1 MKKLVISMIGFLIL
15 TLAFSACGNRSAGSA
30 SGSQPQERP
39 QKIIFALQ
47 NVPDGLDP
55 GITNNSFAA
64 PFLFNLFEGLI
75 TYDKDN
81 NIIPALAESW
91 TISDDGTVYTFQ
103 LRQGLKWSDG
113 SPLTAQDFVYSY
125 FRILD
130 PKLAAQYSVMFTDFI
145 KGAEEY
151 FNSSASGGASAAS
164 RDQVGISAPD
174 DNTLILTLKGPTP
187 FFLGILGMWT
197 FSPVKQAVV
206 DQDPDRWTLAANT
219 FVSNG
224 PFKVS
229 EIRLGE
235 SVTAVKNEY
244 YWDAANVRLE
254 EIVFRYILEPATA
267 LTALEAGE
275 IDGLRFPPASETAR
289 LKSQSDA
296 FQSVPSFATT
306 YYLINRNVKPFDDIR
321 VRKALSMAIDREDI
335 ISNVMQ
341 SSDTPAFGLVSPGYV
356 VNGRDFKDG
365 RPNYGLSATAD
376 VEGAR
381 RLLAEAGYPDGQGFP
396 TIQLSYYTD
405 RAVRSVV
412 EALQQMWNKNLNINV
427 EISTQEWAV
436 YYEAVQS
443 MDYQIGAMGWGGD
456 YLHPMT
462 FLTTM
467 TSNNPTNFTSYSNPR
482 YDALVAEAQ
491 TEIDPVKAVAIMQEA
506 EDMAME
512 DVGILP
518 LYHRSIV
525 FMMAPHVKDYYM
537 TPLANLYFRSA
548 YVE

>member
-1 MKKLVISMIGFLIL
+1 MKKAVMWITGLLLLSLG
-15 TLAFSACGNRSAGSA
+15 FSACGGRTAETGSA
-30 SGSQPQERP
+30 SQPQAKA
-39 QKIIFALQ
+39 QKIVFALQ

-91 TISDDGTVYTFQ
+91 TISDDGTVYTFR

-113 SPLTAQDFVYSY
+113 SPLTAHDFVYSY
-125 FRILD
+125 FRVLD
-130 PKLAAQYSVMFTDFI
+130 PKITAQYSVMFTDFI
-145 KGAEEY
+145 KGADEY
-151 FNSSASGGASAAS
+151 YNGIGS

-174 DNTLILTLKGPTP
+174 DTTLILTLKGPTP

-206 DQDPDRWTLAANT
+206 DQDPERWTLSANT

-224 PFKVS
+224 AFKVS
-229 EIRLGE
+229 DIKLGE

-267 LTALEAGE
+267 LTALESGE

-296 FQSVPSFATT
+296 FQAVPSFATT

-335 ISNVMQ
+335 ISNVLQ

-356 VNGRDFKDG
+356 LNGRDFRDG

-381 RLLAEAGYPDGQGFP
+381 KLLAEAGYPDGQGFP
-396 TIQLSYYTD
+396 PIQLSYYTD
-405 RAVRSVV
+405 RTVRSIV
-412 EALQQMWNKNLNINV
+412 EAMQQMWKKNLNVNA

-436 YYEAVQS
+436 YYDAVQR

-467 TSNNPTNFTSYSNPR
+467 TSNNPTNITSYSNAQ
-482 YDALVAEAQ
+482 YDALVAAAQ
-491 TEIDPVKAVAIMQEA
+491 MEVDPVKAVTLMQEA

-512 DVGILP
+512 DMAILP

>member
-1 MKKLVISMIGFLIL
+1 MKKAVVCITGFLL
-15 TLAFSACGNRSAGSA
+15 LSLAFSACGGRTAGTDSAALQGKS
-30 SGSQPQERP
+30 

-91 TISDDGTVYTFQ
+91 TISDDGTVYTFR
-103 LRQGLKWSDG
+103 LRAGLKWSDG
-113 SPLTAQDFVYSY
+113 SPLTARDFVYSY
-125 FRILD
+125 FRVLD
-130 PKLAAQYSVMFTDFI
+130 PKVAAQYSVMFTDFV

-151 FNSSASGGASAAS
+151 YNGTGS
-164 RDQVGISAPD
+164 RDQVGIAAPD

-206 DQDPDRWTLAANT
+206 DQEGERWTLSANT

-229 EIRLGE
+229 DIKLGE

-296 FQSVPSFATT
+296 FRAVPSFATT
-306 YYLINRNVKPFDDIR
+306 YYLINRNVKPFDDVR

-335 ISNVMQ
+335 ISNVLQ

-356 VNGRDFKDG
+356 LDGEDFRDG
-365 RPNYGLSATAD
+365 RPNYGLSSTAD

-381 RLLAEAGYPDGQGFP
+381 KLLAEAGYPDGQGFP

-405 RAVRSVV
+405 RTVRSIV
-412 EALQQMWNKNLNINV
+412 EALQQMWKKNLNINT

-436 YYEAVQS
+436 YYDAVQR

-467 TSNNPTNFTSYSNPR
+467 TSNNPTNVTSYSNAQ
-482 YDALVAEAQ
+482 YDALVAAAQ
-491 TEIDPVKAVAIMQEA
+491 MEVDPVKAVALMQEA

-512 DVGILP
+512 DVSILP

-525 FMMAPHVKDYYM
+525 FMMAPHVKDFYM

>member
-1 MKKLVISMIGFLIL
+1 MKKIGRGLIGFLIL
-15 TLAFSACGNRSAGSA
+15 ALGFGACGNRTAETA
-30 SGSQPQERP
+30 SGAQARS
-39 QKIIFALQ
+39 QKIVFALQ

-81 NIIPALAESW
+81 NIIPALAEDW
-91 TISDDGTVYTFQ
+91 TISDDGTVYTFR

-125 FRILD
+125 FRVLD
-130 PKLAAQYSVMFTDFI
+130 PKIAAQYSVMFTDFI

-151 FNSSASGGASAAS
+151 FSGAAS

-206 DQDPDRWTLAANT
+206 DQDPDRWTLSANT

-224 PFKVS
+224 AFKVS
-229 EIRLGE
+229 DIKLGE
-235 SVTAVKNEY
+235 SVTVVKNEY
-244 YWDAANVRLE
+244 YWDAAAVRLE

-306 YYLINRNVKPFDDIR
+306 YYLINRNVKPFDDVR

-356 VNGRDFKDG
+356 INGRDFRDG
-365 RPNYGLSATAD
+365 RPSYGLSAAAN
-376 VEGAR
+376 VEGAQ

-412 EALQQMWNKNLNINV
+412 EALQQMWKKNLNINA

-436 YYEAVQS
+436 YYEGVQN

-467 TSNNPTNFTSYSNPR
+467 TSNNPTNVTSYSNSQ
-482 YDALVAEAQ
+482 YDALVAAAQ
-491 TEIDPVKAVAIMQEA
+491 TEVDPVKAAALMQEA
-506 EDMAME
+506 EDMAMD
-512 DVGILP
+512 DVALLP
-518 LYHRSIV
+518 LYHRSII
-525 FMMAPHVKDYYM
+525 FMMAPHVKDFYM

>member
-1 MKKLVISMIGFLIL
+1 MKKIGSGLIGFLVL
-15 TLAFSACGNRSAGSA
+15 VLGFGACGNRTAETA
-30 SGSQPQERP
+30 SGAQARP
-39 QKIIFALQ
+39 QKIVFALQ

-55 GITNNSFAA
+55 GITNNSFSA

-81 NIIPALAESW
+81 NIIPALAEDW
-91 TISDDGTVYTFQ
+91 TISDDGTVYTFR

-113 SPLTAQDFVYSY
+113 SPLTARDFVYSY
-125 FRILD
+125 FRVLD
-130 PKLAAQYSVMFTDFI
+130 PKIAAQYSVMFTDFI

-151 FNSSASGGASAAS
+151 FSGAAS

-206 DQDPDRWTLAANT
+206 DQDPDRWTLSANT

-224 PFKVS
+224 AFKVS
-229 EIRLGE
+229 DIKLGE
-235 SVTAVKNEY
+235 SVTAVKNEN

-296 FQSVPSFATT
+296 FRSVPSFATT
-306 YYLINRNVKPFDDIR
+306 YYLINRNVKPFDDVR

-356 VNGRDFKDG
+356 VNGRDFRDG
-365 RPNYGLSATAD
+365 RPSYGLSAVAD

-412 EALQQMWNKNLNINV
+412 EALQQMWKKNLNINA

-436 YYEAVQS
+436 YYEGVQR

-467 TSNNPTNFTSYSNPR
+467 TSNNPTNVTSYSNSQ

-491 TEIDPVKAVAIMQEA
+491 TEVDPVKAAALMQEA
-506 EDMAME
+506 EDMAMD
-512 DVGILP
+512 DVALLP
-518 LYHRSIV
+518 LYHRSII

>member
-1 MKKLVISMIGFLIL
+1 MKKAAVCIMGVLLLVLG
-15 TLAFSACGNRSAGSA
+15 FSACGNRTAETGSA
-30 SGSQPQERP
+30 AQPQEKA
-39 QKIIFALQ
+39 QKIVFALQ

-75 TYDKDN
+75 TYDKEN
-81 NIIPALAESW
+81 NIIPALAERW
-91 TISDDGTVYTFQ
+91 TISDDGTVYTFH

-125 FRILD
+125 FRVLD
-130 PKLAAQYSVMFTDFI
+130 PQIAAQYSVMFTDFI

-151 FNSSASGGASAAS
+151 YRGAGS

-206 DQDPDRWTLAANT
+206 DQEPERWTLSADT

-229 EIRLGE
+229 DIKLGE
-235 SVTAVKNEY
+235 SVTAVKNEH

-267 LTALEAGE
+267 LIALESGE

-306 YYLINRNVKPFDDIR
+306 YYLINRNVRPFNDVR

-335 ISNVMQ
+335 ISNVLQ

-356 VNGRDFKDG
+356 LNGTDFRDG
-365 RPNYGLSATAD
+365 RSNYGLSATAD

-381 RLLAEAGYPDGQGFP
+381 KLLAEAGYLDGQGFP

-405 RAVRSVV
+405 RTVRSIV
-412 EALQQMWNKNLNINV
+412 EALQQMWKKNLNINT

-436 YYEAVQS
+436 YYDAVQR

-467 TSNNPTNFTSYSNPR
+467 TSNNPTNVTSYNNAQ
-482 YDALVAEAQ
+482 YDALVAAAQ
-491 TEIDPVKAVAIMQEA
+491 MEVDPVKAVAIMQEA

-512 DVGILP
+512 DAAILP

-525 FMMAPHVKDYYM
+525 FMMAPHVKDFYM

>member
-1 MKKLVISMIGFLIL
+1 MKKAVMWITGLLLLSLS
-15 TLAFSACGNRSAGSA
+15 FSACGGRTAGTS
-30 SGSQPQERP
+30 SVDQGPEKS
-39 QKIIFALQ
+39 QKIVFALQ

-91 TISDDGTVYTFQ
+91 TISDDGTVYTFR

-113 SPLTAQDFVYSY
+113 SPLTAHDFVYSY
-125 FRILD
+125 FRVLD
-130 PKLAAQYSVMFTDFI
+130 PKITAQYSVMFTDFI
-145 KGAEEY
+145 KGADEY
-151 FNSSASGGASAAS
+151 YNGAAS

-174 DNTLILTLKGPTP
+174 DTTLILTLKGPTP

-206 DQDPDRWTLAANT
+206 DQDPERWTLSANT

-224 PFKVS
+224 AFKVS
-229 EIRLGE
+229 DIKLGE

-267 LTALEAGE
+267 LTALESGE

-296 FQSVPSFATT
+296 FQAVPSFATT

-335 ISNVMQ
+335 ISNVLQ

-356 VNGRDFKDG
+356 LNGRDFRDG
-365 RPNYGLSATAD
+365 RSNYGLSPTAD

-381 RLLAEAGYPDGQGFP
+381 KLLAEAGYPDGQGFP

-405 RAVRSVV
+405 RTVRTIV
-412 EALQQMWNKNLNINV
+412 EAMQQMWKKNLNINA

-436 YYEAVQS
+436 YYDAVQR

-467 TSNNPTNFTSYSNPR
+467 TSNNPTNITSYSDAQ
-482 YDALVAEAQ
+482 YDALVAAAQ
-491 TEIDPVKAVAIMQEA
+491 MEVDPAKAVTLMQEA
-506 EDMAME
+506 EDMAM
-512 DVGILP
+512 DDAAILP

>member
-1 MKKLVISMIGFLIL
+1 MRKASVLISVFFVLALV
-15 TLAFSACGNRSAGSA
+15 FSACGNRTAETGSVA
-30 SGSQPQERP
+30 PVQEKA
-39 QKIIFALQ
+39 QKIVFALQ

-91 TISDDGTVYTFQ
+91 TISDDGTVYTFR

-125 FRILD
+125 FRVLD
-130 PKLAAQYSVMFTDFI
+130 PKIAAQYSVMFTDFI
-145 KGAEEY
+145 QGAEEY
-151 FNSSASGGASAAS
+151 YAGAAS
-164 RDQVGISAPD
+164 RDQVGIAAPD
-174 DNTLILTLKGPTP
+174 DQTLVLTLKGPTP

-206 DQDPDRWTLAANT
+206 DRDPERWTLQADT

-224 PFKVS
+224 AFKVS
-229 EIRLGE
+229 DIKLGE

-296 FQSVPSFATT
+296 FQAVPSFATT
-306 YYLINRNVKPFDDIR
+306 YYLINRNVKPFDDVR
-321 VRKALSMAIDREDI
+321 VRKALSMALDREDI
-335 ISNVMQ
+335 ISNVLQ

-356 VNGRDFKDG
+356 LNGKDFRDG
-365 RPNYGLSATAD
+365 RPNYGLSPTAD

-381 RLLAEAGYPDGQGFP
+381 KLLAEAGYPDGQGFP

-405 RAVRSVV
+405 RTVRSIV
-412 EALQQMWNKNLNINV
+412 EAMQQMWKKNLNINV

-436 YYEAVQS
+436 YYDAVQQ

-467 TSNNPTNFTSYSNPR
+467 TSNNPTNITSYSNSR
-482 YDALVAEAQ
+482 YDALVAAAQ
-491 TEIDPVKAVAIMQEA
+491 MEVDPVKAVALMQEA

-512 DVGILP
+512 DVALLP

>member
-1 MKKLVISMIGFLIL
+1 MKKAAIRMMGLLFLSLGFI
-15 TLAFSACGNRSAGSA
+15 ACGGRTAGTGSA
-30 SGSQPQERP
+30 AQPQEKA
-39 QKIIFALQ
+39 QKIVFALQ

-91 TISDDGTVYTFQ
+91 TISDDGTVYTFR
-103 LRQGLKWSDG
+103 LRPGLKWSDG

-125 FRILD
+125 FRVLD
-130 PKLAAQYSVMFTDFI
+130 PKIAAQYSVMFTDFI

-151 FNSSASGGASAAS
+151 YGGAGS

-174 DNTLILTLKGPTP
+174 DHTLILTLKGPTP

-206 DQDPDRWTLAANT
+206 DQDPERWTLSANT

-229 EIRLGE
+229 DIKLGE
-235 SVTAVKNEY
+235 SVTAVKNEH
-244 YWDAANVRLE
+244 YWDAAHVRLE

-306 YYLINRNVKPFDDIR
+306 YYLINRNVKPFDDVR
-321 VRKALSMAIDREDI
+321 VRRALSMAIDREDI
-335 ISNVMQ
+335 ISNVLQ

-356 VNGRDFKDG
+356 LNGKDFRDG
-365 RPNYGLSATAD
+365 RPNYGLSSTAD

-381 RLLAEAGYPDGQGFP
+381 KLLAEAGYPDGQGFP
-396 TIQLSYYTD
+396 TVQLSYYTD
-405 RAVRSVV
+405 RTVRSIV
-412 EALQQMWNKNLNINV
+412 EAMQQMWKKNLNINT

-436 YYEAVQS
+436 YYDAVQR

-467 TSNNPTNFTSYSNPR
+467 TSNNPTNITSYRSSQ
-482 YDALVAEAQ
+482 YDALVAAAQ
-491 TEIDPVKAVAIMQEA
+491 MEVDPVKAVALMQEA

-512 DVGILP
+512 DMAILP

-525 FMMAPHVKDYYM
+525 FMMAPHVKDFYM
-537 TPLANLYFRSA
+537 TPLANLYFRIA

>member
-1 MKKLVISMIGFLIL
+1 MKKAVMWITGLLLLSLG
-15 TLAFSACGNRSAGSA
+15 FSACGGRTAETGSA
-30 SGSQPQERP
+30 AQPQAKA
-39 QKIIFALQ
+39 QKIVFALQ

-91 TISDDGTVYTFQ
+91 TISDDGTIYTFR

-113 SPLTAQDFVYSY
+113 SPLTAHDFVYSY
-125 FRILD
+125 FRVLD
-130 PKLAAQYSVMFTDFI
+130 PKIAAQYSVMFTDFI
-145 KGAEEY
+145 KGADEY
-151 FNSSASGGASAAS
+151 YNGAGS

-174 DNTLILTLKGPTP
+174 DTTLILTLKGPTP

-206 DQDPDRWTLAANT
+206 DQDPERWTLSANT

-224 PFKVS
+224 AFKVS
-229 EIRLGE
+229 DIKLGE

-244 YWDAANVRLE
+244 YWDTANVRLE

-267 LTALEAGE
+267 LTALESGE

-306 YYLINRNVKPFDDIR
+306 YYLINRNVKPFDDVR

-335 ISNVMQ
+335 INNVLQ

-356 VNGRDFKDG
+356 LNGRDFRDG
-365 RPNYGLSATAD
+365 RPNYGLSVTAD

-381 RLLAEAGYPDGQGFP
+381 KLLAEAGYPDGQGFP
-396 TIQLSYYTD
+396 PIQLSYYTD
-405 RAVRSVV
+405 RTVRSIV
-412 EALQQMWNKNLNINV
+412 EAMQQMWKKNLNINA

-436 YYEAVQS
+436 YYDAVQR

-467 TSNNPTNFTSYSNPR
+467 TSNNPTNITSYSAPR
-482 YDALVAEAQ
+482 YDILVAEAQ
-491 TEIDPVKAVAIMQEA
+491 MEVDPVKAVALMQEA
-506 EDMAME
+506 EDMAMD
-512 DVGILP
+512 DVAILP